1 MKHRPKGLT
10 SKNTKNT
17 NSRNN
22 EIKRI
27 KRIRISFMKSFPRDF
42 RASCVNLI
50 YLSFFCD
57 FRAFCVNQL
66 YFVHF
71 VFFDVINNLPCD
83 ITRVKVSC
91 KAFHSSLIM
100 FRAECYDC
108 QWFVTWRVPDEV
120 VSHSSGSYQLSY
132 ILLRR
137 NMMSDE
143 WFALQR

>member
-1 MKHRPKGLT
+1 MMQRPKGIT

-42 RASCVNLI
+42 RAFCVNLI

-57 FRAFCVNQL
+57 FRAFCVDQL

-71 VFFDVINNLPCD
+71 ALFDVIDIIPCD

-100 FRAECYDC
+100 FRVECD
-108 QWFVTWRVPDEV
+108 D
-120 VSHSSGSYQLSY
+120 YQ
-132 ILLRR
+132 
-137 NMMSDE
+137 
-143 WFALQR
+143 